1 MMKSFASIA
10 LLALSAFAI
19 DIEVEDVSKYT
30 GNLKFSPDGTAHKH
44 THPVVHVNVWDTID
58 EELMEL
64 MTEI

>member
-1 MMKSFASIA
+1 MKSFASIA

-19 DIEVEDVSKYT
+19 DIEAEDVSKYT
-30 GNLKFSPDGTAHKH
+30 GNIKYSPDGKAHRH
-44 THPVVHVNVWDTID
+44 DHPVVHVNVWDTID